1 MAILKSTWNRTA
13 RVLAQVALA
22 ASALALT
29 HTAQAANNYPVILV
43 HGFLGFGPDEL
54 QGSGFKYWGGF
65 NDIEAHMQSYN
76 GTHTV
81 RTASV
86 GPVSSNWDRAVEL
99 YYQIKGGCADY
110 GARRTAQFAAYGKI
124 QKPAGK
130 CWAKD
135 P

>member
-1 MAILKSTWNRTA
+1 MKQSMTA
-13 RVLAQVALA
+13 CA
-22 ASALALT
+22 ASIFFTAACLASPLASASN
-29 HTAQAANNYPVILV
+29 HHPVVLV

-54 QGSGFKYWGGF
+54 TGTGFSYWGGF
-65 NDIEAHMQSYN
+65 NDVAAHLRAAGHQVSAA
-76 GTHTV
+76 G
-81 RTASV
+81 V

-110 GARRTAQFAAYGKI
+110 GARHTAAYAAYGAI

-135 P
+135 PN